1 MKNDQKQYND
11 DYNYDYE
18 TTTNYVNLDYQT
30 EQYYYEY
37 DYTYKIMPDVK
48 SKSNKTECPSVL
60 QCPEP
65 LETQG
70 TLRNPKE
77 P

>member
-18 TTTNYVNLDYQT
+18 TTTNYVNLDYQN

-48 SKSNKTECPSVL
+48 SKSKNAPVQTKMPT
-60 QCPEP
+60 
-65 LETQG
+65 TQDK
-70 TLRNPKE
+70 LSISCL
-77 P
+77 